1 MMENNK
7 LPKGGVFDKA
17 IKNHR
22 AIDEITNLLLAT
34 NKIKLDEPVD
44 VATQRTLYATQLEL
58 QNINAHRVIEQ
69 IKDDYLRE
77 LLESE
82 LQNYKRLCDLLPS
95 GDSGQIKEVVIDLV
109 LDSKGIDDFLKENY

>member
-1 MMENNK
+1 MENNK
-7 LPKGGVFDKA
+7 LPKDGVFDKA

-22 AIDEITNLLLAT
+22 AIDETTNLLLAT
-34 NKIKLDEPVD
+34 NEIKLDEPVD

-58 QNINAHRVIEQ
+58 QNTNAHRVIEQ

-95 GDSGQIKEVVIDLV
+95 GDTGQIKEVVIDLV